1 MCNFF
6 SLLSNGKGKIYYF
19 DWEMRQKILAGKSEY
34 ISGDSHTSI
43 ADYYGFKGEKEDW
56 LNKWEY
62 NPLTKILTNDQI
74 NVRDDRTAVLKKC
87 KALDWKKI
95 IPALIIKSI
104 INPLDLPKRKPTKKD
119 IENLKKW
126 ISVRASVRASIGDS
140 VWASVGASVW
150 DSVSDSVRD
159 SVWASVWDSVR
170 ASIWGS
176 VSDSVWA
183 SVWDS
188 VCGYASSFFSIEK
201 WQGISVY
208 PFQCCVDLWERGL
221 VPSYDGTIWRLH
233 SGKNAEKVWS
243 GEIGEDK

>member
-6 SLLSNGKGKIYYF
+6 SLLSNGEGEIYYF

-34 ISGDSHTSI
+34 ISGDSHTSV
-43 ADYYGFKGEKEDW
+43 ADYYGFKGKKEDR

-62 NPLTKILTNDQI
+62 NPLTKILSIDQI
-74 NVRDDRTAVLKKC
+74 NVRNDRRAVLKKC

-126 ISVRASVRASIGDS
+126 ISVRASVRVS
-140 VWASVGASVW
+140 VRN
-150 DSVSDSVRD
+150 SVRD
-159 SVWASVWDSVR
+159 SVMDSICDSICDSVWDSVR
-170 ASIWGS
+170 
-176 VSDSVWA
+176 VSVWGYA
-183 SVWDS
+183 GRVSVWDS
-188 VCGYASSFFSIEK
+188 IWDSIWGYAGSFFSIEK
-201 WQGISVY
+201 WQGIKHKKGVY

-233 SGKNAEKVWS
+233 SGKNAEIVWS
-243 GEIGEDK
+243 GEIGEHK

>member
-1 MCNFF
+1 MCKFF
-6 SLLSNGKGKIYYF
+6 SFVTVENNRYYF
-19 DWEMRQKILAGKSEY
+19 NWQQRQELLKNNPDDLEP
-34 ISGDSHTSI
+34 DSHSSI
-43 ADYYGFKGEKEDW
+43 CAFHRLDEDKV
-56 LNKWEY
+56 NKFEY
-62 NPLTKILTNDQI
+62 NPLTGEFAVDQI
-74 NVRDDRTAVLKKC
+74 NDKNNQITSKKWVT
-87 KALDWKKI
+87 KLDFMKVCE
-95 IPALIIKSI
+95 PLIIKPI
-104 INPLDLPKRKPTKKD
+104 IHPFSLPAPVITKRHKKLLNQWD
-119 IENLKKW
+119 
-126 ISVRASVRASIGDS
+126 SVRASVK
-140 VWASVGASVW
+140 ASVGASVW
-150 DSVSDSVRD
+150 DSVSDSVRG
-159 SVWASVWDSVR
+159 SVWDSVWDSVR
-170 ASIWGS
+170 DSIWGS